1 MQADEK
7 PALGVLG
14 VRISSALPELTPGD
28 IRSSSTLSELGLD
41 SMERLDIVVGSAD
54 DLGVIVDPR
63 DFTSSNTIGDIAR
76 QLAGSPRRSGSP

>member
-1 MQADEK
+1 MQADDK
-7 PALGVLG
+7 PAREV
-14 VRISSALPELTPGD
+14 VEARISSALPELTPED

-63 DFTSSNTIGDIAR
+63 DFTSSNTIGDIAL
-76 QLAGSPRRSGSP
+76 QLARSPRRSGAT